1 MLEDDGAFLEELF
14 IRYRATM
21 LRRAEQ
27 IVRNVHDAQDVVS
40 DVWISLMRHLP
51 ELLVMDE
58 RARSTYIMKS
68 VCNMSIDHLR
78 RSKRQSAMQLQLEE
92 GLTRAPAEL
101 SPLRELSLCGI
112 YAALLSALTERERQ
126 VVKLRLQGLRNAEI
140 AQTLG
145 IRPPAVSVHLYR
157 ARKHMQR
164 KLDALSSDDGDDAP

>member
-1 MLEDDGAFLEELF
+1 MLEDGGAFLEELF
-14 IRYRATM
+14 IRYKAAM

-27 IVRNVHDAQDVVS
+27 IVCDAHDAQDVVS
-40 DVWISLMRHLP
+40 DVWVSLMRHLP

-68 VCNMSIDHLR
+68 VRNMSMDYLR
-78 RSKRQSAMQLQLEE
+78 RSKRQNALHLQLEE
-92 GLTRAPAEL
+92 GLTRASVEFSPLCEL
-101 SPLRELSLCGI
+101 SQRDI

-145 IRPPAVSVHLYR
+145 II
-157 ARKHMQR
+157 
-164 KLDALSSDDGDDAP
+164 